1 MTGTEDS
8 APAGAGGPVLVTG
21 ATGFLG
27 SNLCRDLAAA
37 GRDVRALCRPTSD
50 RSVLAGVDVEWVLGD
65 VTDRERMYDVVG
77 GCERVY
83 HLAGVGLAAA
93 DERTVRRVNVLGTEA
108 VLDASLAAGVD
119 RVVFTSTAGTR
130 RAEGVADETDVATPV
145 GAYQE
150 SKARA
155 ESLVDRAGERG
166 LDVVTVHP
174 TSVFGPGDAEFTG
187 RLLTLATNPAM
198 VASLPGGVS
207 FVGVEDVV
215 GGIRAAM
222 ARGETG
228 EHYILGGENH
238 RFADALAIISM
249 EIDGSRPLV
258 TVPDPCVHAA
268 GYVAEFA
275 GKYAGVRVFPFDRDM
290 ARLATRELFYTS
302 EKAQQELGYDYR
314 PLREIVDPAADW
326 YRSRG
331 DGRDE
336 YDGRVEH
343 GQPDERTDPVER
355 PGEVSD

>member
-1 MTGTEDS
+1 MTDGGD
-8 APAGAGGPVLVTG
+8 APAGSVLVTG

-27 SNLCRDLAAA
+27 SHLCRDLAVA
-37 GRDVRALCRPTSD
+37 GQDVRALCRPSSD
-50 RSVLAGVDVEWVLGD
+50 RSVLADADVEWVVGD
-65 VTDRERMYDVVG
+65 VTDRERMHEVVD

-108 VLDASLAAGVD
+108 VLDASLAANVD

-174 TSVFGPGDAEFTG
+174 TSVFGPGDTEFTG
-187 RLLTLATNPAM
+187 RLFTLATNPAM

-207 FVGVEDVV
+207 FVGVADVV
-215 GGIRAAM
+215 DGIRAAM
-222 ARGETG
+222 VEGVAG
-228 EHYILGGENH
+228 EHYLLGGENH
-238 RFADALAIISM
+238 TFADALRIIAD

-258 TVPDPCVHAA
+258 TVPDPFVHAA
-268 GYVAEFA
+268 GYAAEFA

-290 ARLATRELFYTS
+290 ARLATSELFYS
-302 EKAQQELGYDYR
+302 SAKARRELGYEYR
-314 PLREIVDPAADW
+314 PLRELVGPAAAW
-326 YRSRG
+326 YR
-331 DGRDE
+331 GRE
-336 YDGRVEH
+336 GGSGANAEH
-343 GQPDERTDPVER
+343 DRRDRRDERTDPVER
-355 PGEVSD
+355 SRDVSD